1 MSKIFAVFSK
11 KHKYLLILS
20 LGFLLSLTLFEL
32 IIFTLLQEILNYFN
46 DTDATNKISTLFTF
60 LEGRN
65 FKFLLISFC
74 FFFTARSLVYV
85 GLSFVRNKLVQ
96 SVNNEVSERLFSNYL
111 EREFS
116 FFVNSNSSKLI
127 SNIILEVEKFAYR
140 TIDPLIY
147 FLAEVFIILGIF
159 TFLSFSYFEETLL
172 MTLLILV
179 FYFLFY
185 RSYIGTL
192 QNLGKRKTD
201 TDARKIDDLQK
212 SFYIIN
218 EIKIGKLEEFFKSNF
233 LSNTQKSSKS
243 MFTLSFFT
251 DLPKSIIELISL
263 LFIFVLLYYSFY
275 FLDYDKK
282 EILSMSGIFVIALFR
297 LLPSVN
303 RIYHSINSI
312 KYHYS
317 SIEVIYSELFE
328 NKIKEKEKYKNIDYG
343 NGDLDL
349 KNVSFSYNN
358 QKEILRDVN
367 INLSNGKLIGIY
379 GESGSGKS
387 TLLNLICG
395 LLDPTI
401 GEISYNKKNILSDKD
416 SYYDLIGYLSQ
427 NIFLIDDT
435 LKNNIVLGNKKFDE
449 FTFNE
454 VIKASDL
461 INTINGMEKKEN
473 TFLGERGSF
482 ISGGQKQRIG
492 LARALYKKSQ
502 ILVLDEP
509 TSALDKNSE
518 NEILKTIMNLRGKVT
533 IILVSHNNSII
544 EKCDEIYEIKDKKII
559 KKNV

>member
-1 MSKIFAVFSK
+1 M
-11 KHKYLLILS
+11 
-20 LGFLLSLTLFEL
+20 
-32 IIFTLLQEILNYFN
+32 
-46 DTDATNKISTLFTF
+46 
-60 LEGRN
+60 
-65 FKFLLISFC
+65 
-74 FFFTARSLVYV
+74 
-85 GLSFVRNKLVQ
+85 KL
-96 SVNNEVSERLFSNYL
+96 
-111 EREFS
+111 
-116 FFVNSNSSKLI
+116 
-127 SNIILEVEKFAYR
+127 
-140 TIDPLIY
+140 
-147 FLAEVFIILGIF
+147 
-159 TFLSFSYFEETLL
+159 
-172 MTLLILV
+172 
-179 FYFLFY
+179 
-185 RSYIGTL
+185 
-192 QNLGKRKTD
+192 
-201 TDARKIDDLQK
+201 
-212 SFYIIN
+212 
-218 EIKIGKLEEFFKSNF
+218 KIGKLEEFFKSNF

-473 TFLGERGSF
+473 TF
-482 ISGGQKQRIG
+482 
-492 LARALYKKSQ
+492 
-502 ILVLDEP
+502 
-509 TSALDKNSE
+509 
-518 NEILKTIMNLRGKVT
+518 
-533 IILVSHNNSII
+533 
-544 EKCDEIYEIKDKKII
+544 
-559 KKNV
+559 

>member
-1 MSKIFAVFSK
+1 M
-11 KHKYLLILS
+11 
-20 LGFLLSLTLFEL
+20 
-32 IIFTLLQEILNYFN
+32 
-46 DTDATNKISTLFTF
+46 
-60 LEGRN
+60 
-65 FKFLLISFC
+65 
-74 FFFTARSLVYV
+74 
-85 GLSFVRNKLVQ
+85 
-96 SVNNEVSERLFSNYL
+96 
-111 EREFS
+111 
-116 FFVNSNSSKLI
+116 
-127 SNIILEVEKFAYR
+127 
-140 TIDPLIY
+140 
-147 FLAEVFIILGIF
+147 
-159 TFLSFSYFEETLL
+159 
-172 MTLLILV
+172 
-179 FYFLFY
+179 
-185 RSYIGTL
+185 
-192 QNLGKRKTD
+192 
-201 TDARKIDDLQK
+201 QK

-492 LARALYKKSQ
+492 LQEHY
-502 ILVLDEP
+502 I
-509 TSALDKNSE
+509 KNP
-518 NEILKTIMNLRGKVT
+518 K
-533 IILVSHNNSII
+533 
-544 EKCDEIYEIKDKKII
+544 Y
-559 KKNV
+559 